1 MHRIRPRWTF
11 AIVST
16 ALFMVVLDNL
26 VVTTALPSIRAD
38 LGATIENLQW
48 TVNAYTLSFAVLL
61 LTGAALGDRFGRK
74 RMFVL
79 GVSMFTLA
87 SAAAAL
93 APTTST
99 LIAARAIQGA
109 AAASVLPL
117 TLTLLSEAFPA
128 GRRGLV
134 LGLWSGI
141 SGLAVAIGPLVGG
154 AVVDG
159 ISWHWIFW
167 INVPIGLV
175 LVPLAARFLTESRGP
190 ARHLDLPGLA
200 LGGLGLLGVVYGIV
214 RGNDLGWTST
224 EILASL
230 GIGAAL
236 VAAFIAWELRAPHPM
251 LPMRFFRSRAF
262 AAANGVGF
270 FMSFGVFGSIFLLA
284 PFLQVTQGLS
294 PLEAGIRTLPWT
306 AMPMLVAPIAGILSD
321 RVGSRPLM
329 ALGLSLQAGALAWLA
344 AVSTPTVPYS
354 ELVLPFIMAGAGM
367 ALVFA
372 PSANAVLGSVTQKE
386 AGQASGATNAIRELG
401 GVMGVAVLASVFT
414 SHGSYA
420 SPQAYTNGMVSA
432 VWVGAAV
439 LAVGALVALTIPR
452 RAGRATTP
460 KAIEPAVL
468 SSPEPV
474 AA

>member
-1 MHRIRPRWTF
+1 MRPRATF

-74 RMFVL
+74 RMFTIGL
-79 GVSMFTLA
+79 SAFTLA

-93 APTTST
+93 APTTEL

-167 INVPIGLV
+167 INVPIGIA
-175 LVPLAARFLTESRGP
+175 LVPLAARFLTESHGP

-200 LGGLGLLGVVYGIV
+200 LGGIGLLGVVYGIV

-230 GIGAAL
+230 TVGAAL

-329 ALGLSLQAGALAWLA
+329 ALGLSLQAGSMAWLA
-344 AVSTPTVPYS
+344 AVSTATVAYS

-372 PSANAVLGSVTQKE
+372 PSANAVLGSVRQVE

-414 SHGSYA
+414 THGSYA
-420 SPQAYTNGMVSA
+420 SPQAYTDGMIPA

-439 LAVGALVALTIPR
+439 LAVGALVALLIPR
-452 RAGRATTP
+452 KAGRATAAAP
-460 KAIEPAVL
+460 AIEVA
-468 SSPEPV
+468 PEPV
-474 AA
+474 AV